1 MFQAG
6 AKVKDVAAQFGVQER
21 TVYRWLATWYQ
32 HGVLK
37 LPRMGRR
44 KKMSAAAQEVLV
56 RELDLCPKMFW
67 DEVQWIVWA
76 RTGEIYSLSL
86 VRKVAAEHRRG
97 NPIVAPLKAIHL
109 HHHVSELIKLPR
121 YEICPPTTT
130 LFKTSIKSYYK

>member
-86 VRKVAAEHRRG
+86 VRKVAAEHGFRIVVGSTHSKHIDRYPPPFRHRRRRRRRRRECVLRLVCRVLY
-97 NPIVAPLKAIHL
+97 I
-109 HHHVSELIKLPR
+109 
-121 YEICPPTTT
+121 
-130 LFKTSIKSYYK
+130 